1 MSINYTV
8 TLSEAQDK
16 ALSTV
21 AISQQE
27 WIENMVYER
36 CRLAIDEIV
45 NAEVKRKLDAGEPI
59 SGSKEEIVLA
69 ADVET
74 AFERN
79 EKALADIQSRMNG

>member
-1 MSINYTV
+1 MSISYTV

-16 ALSTV
+16 ALSTI